1 MMCSSV
7 PAASRVLRGSGIAPV
22 AHRSEEELD
31 ELGAIPDQHGHALA
45 RAHAEPRQHARDLI
59 HPLVELP
66 VGGATLP
73 APEQVDDRNLV
84 GYAGG
89 GLVEEKAEIAP
100 AIQIVHVT
108 HARLAAVRADMR
120 ASDIAAAK
128 LAVTR
133 RARLPSYRLQFQAPA
148 RGCDEK
154 VTHGANV
161 PSRRD
166 S

>member
-1 MMCSSV
+1 MGGGATGALGFAIS
-7 PAASRVLRGSGIAPV
+7 ASNDRKPSWLWRKRDRPG
-22 AHRSEEELD
+22 AHRSEKELD

-66 VGGATLP
+66 VGGATLS

-84 GYAGG
+84 GYAGS

-100 AIQIVHVT
+100 AIRIVHVA

-120 ASDIAAAK
+120 EREASSNAARSPP
-128 LAVTR
+128 LLSVAVPGSG
-133 RARLPSYRLQFQAPA
+133 ARL
-148 RGCDEK
+148 
-154 VTHGANV
+154 
-161 PSRRD
+161 
-166 S
+166 

>member
-1 MMCSSV
+1 RDR
-7 PAASRVLRGSGIAPV
+7 PG

-45 RAHAEPRQHARDLI
+45 RAHTEPRQHARYLI

-66 VGGATLP
+66 VGGATLS

-108 HARLAAVRADMR
+108 HARLALIRADMR
-120 ASDIAAAK
+120 EREAK
-128 LAVTR
+128 LV
-133 RARLPSYRLQFQAPA
+133 
-148 RGCDEK
+148 
-154 VTHGANV
+154 
-161 PSRRD
+161 SRFR
-166 S
+166 SSHHCAAH